1 MSGPGPRPGP
11 GRLPETLRRW
21 LRPAYVWRRLTHN
34 LLPKLA
40 ALAVASALWYVT
52 TGDRRANVEQGF
64 DVPVT
69 VRDTTGGDER
79 RAVASLNPDT
89 VRVTLSGRPE
99 RLSELRGANIE
110 AVVDVTGVPEGGF
123 NRPVTVTV
131 PAGTTLTRRSPE
143 RVQGSVETQLSRTVT
158 VTASVT
164 ADGGRDGGS
173 SLPRYSTSPADVT
186 LSGPSRAVTTVTR
199 VVTTPTGLQPGES
212 REVRLLALDERG
224 LPVENV
230 QTRPTSVTLRRQDRG
245 EIPLKALRV
254 TLGSPPTGL
263 RVVSATL
270 DPATVRVVASPALL
284 ARLREVAGRVTY
296 RPGSYSA
303 SVQLDLPAGAQA
315 LDTVSVRLVVERT
328 GTAAPSN

>member
-1 MSGPGPRPGP
+1 MSGSGAGP
-11 GRLPETLRRW
+11 GRLSEQLRRW
-21 LRPAYVWRRLTHN
+21 LRPAFVWRRLSHN
-34 LLPKLA
+34 VLPKLA
-40 ALAVASALWYVT
+40 ALAVASVLWYMT

-143 RVQGSVETQLSRTVT
+143 RVQGSVETQLARTVT
-158 VTASVT
+158 VTASIT
-164 ADGGRDGGS
+164 AEGDGA
-173 SLPRYSTSPADVT
+173 SLPRYSTSPADVS

-199 VVTTPTGLQPGES
+199 VVTTPTALQPGES
-212 REVRLLALDERG
+212 REVRLLALDSRG
-224 LPVENV
+224 LPVEDV
-230 QTRPTSVTLRRQDRG
+230 QTRPSSVTLRRLDRG
-245 EIPLKALRV
+245 EVPLKTLRV
-254 TLGSPPTGL
+254 TLNSPPAGL
-263 RVVSATL
+263 RVTSATL
-270 DPATVRVVASPALL
+270 DPASVRVVASPALL
-284 ARLREVAGRVTY
+284 ARLREVAGRVAY
-296 RPGSYSA
+296 RPGTYSVP
-303 SVQLDLPAGAQA
+303 VQLGLPAGAQA
-315 LDTVSVRLVVERT
+315 LDTVRAQLVVTRVAT
-328 GTAAPSN
+328 GTPDD

>member
-1 MSGPGPRPGP
+1 MSASGPGQTP
-11 GRLPETLRRW
+11 GRLPESVRRW

-40 ALAVASALWYVT
+40 ALAVASVLWYVT

-158 VTASVT
+158 VTPGVVPLE
-164 ADGGRDGGS
+164 DG
-173 SLPRYSTSPADVT
+173 SLPRYATSPADVI

-199 VVTTPTGLQPGES
+199 VVTTPTALQPGES
-212 REVRLLALDERG
+212 REVRLLALDDRG
-224 LPVENV
+224 LPVESV
-230 QTRPTSVTLRRQDRG
+230 QTRPASVTLRRQDRG
-245 EIPLKALRV
+245 EVPIKTLRV
-254 TLGSPPTGL
+254 TLNSPPSGL
-263 RVVSATL
+263 RVTSATL
-270 DPATVRVVASPALL
+270 EPASVRVVAPLALL

-296 RPGSYSA
+296 RPGTSA
-303 SVQLDLPAGAQA
+303 LTVQLDLPEGAQA
-315 LDTVSVRLVVERT
+315 LDSVSVRLVVERVPGAT
-328 GTAAPSN
+328 PSN

>member
-1 MSGPGPRPGP
+1 MSGPGH
-11 GRLPETLRRW
+11 LPEKVRRW

-40 ALAVASALWYVT
+40 ALVVASVLWYVT

-143 RVQGSVETQLSRTVT
+143 RVQGSVETQLARTVT

-164 ADGGRDGGS
+164 APQDS

-186 LSGPSRAVTTVTR
+186 LSGPSRAVATVTR

-224 LPVENV
+224 LPVESV

-245 EIPLKALRV
+245 EVPLKTLRV
-254 TLGSPPTGL
+254 TLAGPPTGL
-263 RVVSATL
+263 RVASATL
-270 DPATVRVVASPALL
+270 EPANVRVVASPALL
-284 ARLREVAGRVTY
+284 ARLREVVGRVTY
-296 RPGSYSA
+296 RPGTYSVP
-303 SVQLDLPAGAQA
+303 VQLDLPGGAQA
-315 LDTVSVRLVVERT
+315 LDTVNVRLVVE
-328 GTAAPSN
+328 TATSSSPSN